1 MFYGIWFL
9 LILSLFWLMV
19 LGASVISI
27 HGLIER
33 NRQRPLRFMMFAT
46 GFSLAYALT
55 PPHTNL
61 KGLLLGTMVV
71 ILTGATLHLLERNI
85 ARKT

>member
-1 MFYGIWFL
+1 MFYGISFL
-9 LILSLFWLMV
+9 LILSLIWLMV
-19 LGASVISI
+19 LGASVIAI

-33 NRQRPLRFMMFAT
+33 DRHRPLRLMMLAT
-46 GFSLAYALT
+46 GFSVAYTLA
-55 PPHTNL
+55 PPYTNL